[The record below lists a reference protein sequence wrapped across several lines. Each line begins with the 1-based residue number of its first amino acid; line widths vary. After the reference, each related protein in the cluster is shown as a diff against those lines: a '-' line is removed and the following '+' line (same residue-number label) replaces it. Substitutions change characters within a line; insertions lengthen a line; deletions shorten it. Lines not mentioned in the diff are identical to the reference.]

1 MKKTTFL
8 ALLSSMILILLSAT
22 LSEVMGQASNPA
34 PQTIPYTQNFSGFT
48 GSVTTYPAGLQ
59 GWTITGSLG
68 LAFPTAAPAA
78 NQALAGGTN
87 ASPSAGV
94 YDMVGKIGVFST
106 GTSMRAVCLSLNTS
120 TAGTNDIQVSYLGGT
135 QRYENTRQNQL
146 GVQYRI
152 GTSGTF
158 TDVTGSVYTS
168 TPLGGAAQ
176 TSGTGTLNPATIT
189 FTLPAVCKNQPEV
202 QLRWLIRDLAGSGNR
217 PSFSVDDISVTYIA
231 PTPTLTA
238 SIASINAFYSQG
250 GQDSYEQAFTLT
262 GANLTANATV
272 TAPTHFRVSLDNV
285 TYSSSVTINQ
295 SGGSLVGEPV
305 TVFVRVHNTA
315 PVGVGSI
322 GGAGVNIT
330 CTSTGATTQNINIPA
345 CTVLPAPSPF
355 TPGNL
360 VMSRIGSGLIAL
372 SNSATVY
379 LVDEYTPAGT
389 YVQSVLLP
397 TSSTGGANKR
407 VTSSGSAT
415 SEGQMTLSLDGTKLV
430 CVGYDATIGLGA
442 IVSQPVATVNRIVAT
457 VNADGTVNTSTR
469 ITDGYDANN
478 IRSGITIDGSNF
490 WTTGSSSA
498 TDGGVRFSSLG
509 GSTSTQLSTAPANAR
524 VINIFDNQ
532 LWISAASSPN
542 VGISKVGSGVSN
554 ATGQVITL
562 QSPPAN
568 AYSFL
573 VFDRDPAI
581 NGVDVLYVADQT
593 GGLLKYSFNGTT
605 WTARGAWT
613 GVASGLTGRLVGG
626 NVQMFVTV
634 GNGAGNQIYRV
645 TDATTNTTN
654 LSGTII
660 ASPGATL
667 ICTAA
672 ANTVFRAVQF
682 APEALP
688 GTPAVAL
695 TRIEPAAGAILQAS
709 NENVLYGVQATAS
722 TANAILTRL
731 TLTTSGTY
739 AASDFVPNSF
749 RLWYSPDNSFENT
762 DIIIGTAAVPASGG
776 SVVFNIAQKIF
787 NTTSGYFFLTGDV
800 EGSATI
806 GNTINITATPLA
818 NFVFANAATK
828 SGSVTAGGVK
838 TIASSILPTTFYSN
852 GGPLNILS
860 NWGDQ
865 PDGSVFVS
873 GPISFSTNNYTYIV
887 SNGSNTIDANWAI
900 SGTNSKVQVPALA
913 TLNLPAAFT
922 FSGTVNVLDNG
933 TLNILGASVPTFGL
947 LEVNSNVVYAGASPI
962 DQTVSGSLSVPY
974 GNLTLTGSGKKII
987 GGVFNTAPINVKGQF
1002 IIDNTTLDRSLTTF
1016 QNINFEKDYTINN
1029 GATYLPGFTT
1039 YVNLE
1044 ARGTNNQLING
1055 NGFEVRAG
1063 RFIINVDN
1071 LGNPSDTKPSGSVT
1085 LSNLN
1090 GGTQL
1095 VLNDDIKLNCGN
1107 TTPANTATFIDN
1119 GQTIKTLADVEMD
1132 GDASNYTLTGS
1143 LILNGITGT
1152 SNIRKNG
1159 GTGSTQAIVA
1169 ALNNLSIETAG
1180 ATVTQVQPTA
1190 GSADVIIKGNFNIAG
1205 TSTGKFTPNGNVIKI
1220 GGDFTDNRTIDM
1232 IAAGTSTFEFNGTLP
1247 QTLQTAFA
1255 SGESF
1260 FNFHINNANNVTITT
1275 GNFKCTSTGN
1285 LNCISGKLI
1294 TGTNKVI
1301 LNNTATITETETSN
1315 VQGIVETTR
1324 SMTTAN
1330 ETFGGIGLEI
1340 QSSPSPG
1347 STLVRRI
1354 TGATVALG
1362 CAGTSV
1368 TRLFEVT
1375 PTTNTGLNATVKYIY
1390 LNSELGDLSEPELQ
1404 LYRFLGAGPWTEI
1417 TTGTL
1422 NPTTNIVA
1430 VTGQTS
1436 LGKYSATNPQP
1447 IGGQITPASSVIC
1460 SGTTRTLT
1468 LGNFAGLLQWQ
1479 VSTDNTTWT
1488 DIVGATTSSYTTPAL
1503 TSQRFYRCIASSSLC
1518 FDVSSTVAVV
1528 NISTTPVVTITNV
1541 TSTSATVTWSP
1552 FGSGQYNISWTG
1564 AGTGSQ
1570 ASVTTNNFVITGLT
1584 PNTDLNVTV
1593 TLASP
1598 TCVGTNPGTA
1608 TTKTLCAKPTIT
1620 SLVNATDALGNPGFK
1635 VNWNAVAGATTYRVY
1650 WRNVQ
1655 LGAGWSFIDTA
1666 GTTKTLTSAVAS
1678 TLFAGNT
1685 IAVYVAVNNCPSN
1698 ATALGD
1704 PSSTSY
1710 VTLNPVNSCP
1720 IPTFTAVSNCPNQI
1734 SVTGLSGSP
1743 TGAYEVRFRR
1753 IFPTQTAGVA
1763 YSVSSPTINL
1773 SIGSSLA
1780 GSVWEVYVRSLCT
1793 GNVISPNATIQIVEV
1808 KPACTAITN
1817 PIISAIDCFGGILS
1831 WNPSTCVGITGYY
1844 INIKKTSATAYSAY
1858 PTSGLNNYR
1867 VINWLSPNTAY
1878 NVFAQSVS
1886 CNGYLSPASQV
1897 LTFTT
1902 GGPGCRGE
1910 ENLVAEEEVPQS
1922 FISEDGVIV
1931 NVFPNPAV
1939 DQVTV
1944 MASGLSEQEGRVE
1957 LVNLLG
1963 QVVTTNIE
1971 PIYNG
1976 TLQSQIALQSNIASG
1991 VYLVRITSGTTSI
2004 TRQLVI
2010 AR

>member
-1 MKKTTFL
+1 MKKNTFL

-34 PQTIPYTQNFSGFT
+34 PQTIPYTQNFAGFT

-59 GWTITGSLG
+59 GWTVTGSLG
-68 LAFPTAAPAA
+68 LAYPTAAPTA

-87 ASPSAGV
+87 ASSGAGV
-94 YDMVGKIGVFST
+94 YDMVGKIAVLSSGSN
-106 GTSMRAVCLSLNTS
+106 MRAVCLSLNTS

-158 TDVTGSVYTS
+158 TDITGSNYTS
-168 TPLGGAAQ
+168 RPLGTLPTQ
-176 TSGTGTLNPATIT
+176 VLGTGSLNTATVT
-189 FTLPAVCKNQPEV
+189 FTLPAICKNQPEV

-217 PSFSVDDISVTYIA
+217 PSISVDDISVTYVA

-238 SIASINAFYSQG
+238 SASALNAFYSQG
-250 GQDSYEQAFTLT
+250 GQDSYEQTFTLT

-285 TYSSSVTINQ
+285 TYSTSVTINQ
-295 SGGSLVGEPV
+295 SSGSLVGEPV
-305 TVFVRVHNTA
+305 TIYARVHNTA

-345 CTVLPAPSPF
+345 STVLPAPSPF
-355 TPGNL
+355 TPGNI
-360 VMSRIGSGLIAL
+360 VISRIGSGLTAL
-372 SNSATVY
+372 SSSATVY
-379 LVDEYTPAGT
+379 LVDEYTPTGT
-389 YVQSVLLP
+389 LVQSLLLP
-397 TSSTGGANKR
+397 TSSTGGVNKR
-407 VTSSGSAT
+407 VTNSGSAT

-430 CVGYDATIGLGA
+430 CVGYDATVGLGA
-442 IVSQPVATVNRIVAT
+442 VVSQTAATVNRIVAT
-457 VNADGTVNTSTR
+457 INADGTVNTSTR
-469 ITDGYDANN
+469 IPDGYDANN
-478 IRSGITIDGSNF
+478 IRSGTTIDGSNF
-490 WTTGSSSA
+490 WTTGASSG

-532 LWISAASSPN
+532 LWISGASSPN

-573 VFDRDPAI
+573 LFDRDPAI
-581 NGVDVLYVADQT
+581 NGVDVMYVADQT

-613 GVASGLTGRLVGG
+613 GVASGLIGRLVGG
-626 NVQMFVTV
+626 NAQMFVTV
-634 GNGAGNQIYRV
+634 GSGAGNQIYRV

-709 NENVLYGVQATAS
+709 SENVLYGVQATAS
-722 TANAILTRL
+722 TANVILTRM
-731 TLTTSGTY
+731 TLTTAGTY
-739 AASDFVPNSF
+739 NTSDFVANSF
-749 RLWYSPDNSFENT
+749 KLWYSSDNSFENT
-762 DIIIGTAAVPASGG
+762 DILIGTAAVPASGG
-776 SVVFNIAQKIF
+776 TVAFNIAQKIF
-787 NTTSGYFFLTGDV
+787 NTTSGYFFLTADV
-800 EGSATI
+800 LGSATI

-818 NFVFANAATK
+818 NFIFANSATK

-838 TIASSILPTTFYSN
+838 TIVSSVLPTTFYSN
-852 GGPLNILS
+852 GGDLNDIA

-873 GPISFSTNNYTYIV
+873 GPANFTANNYTFNV
-887 SNGSNTIDANWAI
+887 ANGSNTIGGNWTV
-900 SGTNSKVQVPALA
+900 SGTNTKIVVPALA
-913 TLNLPAAFT
+913 TLNLPSAYT
-922 FSGTVNVLDNG
+922 FAGTVNVLDNG
-933 TLNILGASVPTFGL
+933 TLNIFGTSIPTFGL
-947 LEVNSNVVYAGASPI
+947 LEENSNVVYAGVSPL
-962 DQTVSGSLSVPY
+962 DQTVSGSLTIPY

-1002 IIDNTTLDRSLTTF
+1002 TIDNTTLDRSLTTF
-1016 QNINFEKDYTINN
+1016 QNINFEKNYTINN
-1029 GATYLPGFTT
+1029 GVTYLPGFTT
-1039 YVNLE
+1039 YVNIE
-1044 ARGTNNQLING
+1044 ARGTNDQIISG
-1055 NGFEVRAG
+1055 NGFDVRAG
-1063 RFIINVDN
+1063 RFVINIDN
-1071 LGNPSDTKPSGSVT
+1071 LGNVSNTKPSGSVT

-1095 VLNDDIKLNCGN
+1095 ILNDDIKLNCGN
-1107 TTPANTATFIDN
+1107 TSPTNTATFVDN

-1132 GDASNYTLTGS
+1132 GNATNYTLTGS
-1143 LILNGITGT
+1143 LVLNGITGT

-1180 ATVTQVQPTA
+1180 ATITQVQPTT
-1190 GSADVIIKGNFNIAG
+1190 GSADLIVKGNFTIAG

-1220 GGDFTDNRTIDM
+1220 GGDFTDTRIIDM
-1232 IAAGTSTFEFNGTLP
+1232 IAAGTSTFEFNGSTP

-1255 SGESF
+1255 TGESF
-1260 FNFHINNANNVTITT
+1260 FNFHINNVNNVTITS

-1390 LNSELGDLSEPELQ
+1390 LNSELGDLAEPELQ

-1417 TTGTL
+1417 TNGAL
-1422 NPTTNIVA
+1422 NPTTNVIQ

-1447 IGGQITPASSVIC
+1447 VGGQITPASSIIC
-1460 SGTTRTLT
+1460 SGTTRTLI
-1468 LGNFAGLLQWQ
+1468 LSNFAGLLQWQ
-1479 VSTDNTTWT
+1479 VSTDNIIWT
-1488 DIVGATTSSYTTPAL
+1488 DIVGATSSSYTTPAL
-1503 TSQRFYRCIASSSLC
+1503 TAQRFYRCVASSSLC
-1518 FDVSSTVAVV
+1518 FEVSSTTAVV
-1528 NISTTPVVTITNV
+1528 NISATPVVTITNV
-1541 TSTSATVTWSP
+1541 TSTSAIVSWTP
-1552 FGSGQYNISWTG
+1552 FASGQYNISWTG
-1564 AGTGSQ
+1564 AGTGS
-1570 ASVTTNNFVITGLT
+1570 AALVTTNNYVISSLT
-1584 PNTDLNVTV
+1584 PNADLNVTV
-1593 TLASP
+1593 TLSTP
-1598 TCVGTNPGTA
+1598 TCVGTSPGTA
-1608 TTKTLCAKPTIT
+1608 TTKTLCAKPTGLTLTTIT
-1620 SLVNATDALGNPGFK
+1620 PSATATNKLIRAT
-1635 VNWNAVAGATTYRVY
+1635 WTAVGGATAYRIY
-1650 WRNVQ
+1650 YRNMNSNSSWAFV
-1655 LGAGWSFIDTA
+1655 DTTG
-1666 GTTKTLTSAVAS
+1666 GTVKTLPVLAS
-1678 TLFAGNT
+1678 PNSTW
-1685 IAVYVAVNNCPSN
+1685 AVYVAVNNCAANPTAVGDGSN
-1698 ATALGD
+1698 V
-1704 PSSTSY
+1704 SY
-1710 VTLNPVNSCP
+1710 V
-1720 IPTFTAVSNCPNQI
+1720 
-1734 SVTGLSGSP
+1734 
-1743 TGAYEVRFRR
+1743 
-1753 IFPTQTAGVA
+1753 
-1763 YSVSSPTINL
+1763 
-1773 SIGSSLA
+1773 
-1780 GSVWEVYVRSLCT
+1780 
-1793 GNVISPNATIQIVEV
+1793 
-1808 KPACTAITN
+1808 
-1817 PIISAIDCFGGILS
+1817 
-1831 WNPSTCVGITGYY
+1831 
-1844 INIKKTSATAYSAY
+1844 
-1858 PTSGLNNYR
+1858 
-1867 VINWLSPNTAY
+1867 
-1878 NVFAQSVS
+1878 
-1886 CNGYLSPASQV
+1886 
-1897 LTFTT
+1897 
-1902 GGPGCRGE
+1902 
-1910 ENLVAEEEVPQS
+1910 
-1922 FISEDGVIV
+1922 
-1931 NVFPNPAV
+1931 
-1939 DQVTV
+1939 
-1944 MASGLSEQEGRVE
+1944 
-1957 LVNLLG
+1957 
-1963 QVVTTNIE
+1963 
-1971 PIYNG
+1971 
-1976 TLQSQIALQSNIASG
+1976 
-1991 VYLVRITSGTTSI
+1991 
-2004 TRQLVI
+2004 
-2010 AR
+2010 